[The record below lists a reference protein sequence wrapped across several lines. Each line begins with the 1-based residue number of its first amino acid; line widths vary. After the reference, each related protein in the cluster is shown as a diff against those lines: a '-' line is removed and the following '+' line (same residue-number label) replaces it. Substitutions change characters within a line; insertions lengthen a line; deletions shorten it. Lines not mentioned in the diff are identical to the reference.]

1 MRPRS
6 VEDRALSLVLRT
18 LLPVVAYLT
27 TLKAR
32 ANHHLV
38 EGDVENST
46 TLFTFII
53 GDAERLLN
61 QPDEEDEE
69 NQEDEEEQPSL
80 AAATLGP
87 SDDETV
93 KPSASKRFFSRR
105 FQKKEEQ
112 PTLRQVSAESKRKL
126 FSFRGKDTLKFQ
138 SKRLGAMKLSEVK
151 ADIDK
156 PIITPLSEDQKRD
169 LKALLIAVYGNR
181 SLAHLLI
188 ERGEEAL
195 ADANKALNLN
205 EKWIRGYHRKASALK
220 LMGRLDEARAA
231 IEKGL
236 DIDPNNQALI
246 DLLKALRENQS

>member
-1 MRPRS
+1 M
-6 VEDRALSLVLRT
+6 
-18 LLPVVAYLT
+18 
-27 TLKAR
+27 
-32 ANHHLV
+32 
-38 EGDVENST
+38 ENST

-151 ADIDK
+151 ADVDK

-188 ERGEEAL
+188 ER
-195 ADANKALNLN
+195 
-205 EKWIRGYHRKASALK
+205 
-220 LMGRLDEARAA
+220 
-231 IEKGL
+231 
-236 DIDPNNQALI
+236 
-246 DLLKALRENQS
+246 